1 MWVCRIKKTAA
12 IIQQGGVVAYP
23 TEAVFG
29 LGCDPFNI
37 SAVLR
42 LLHLKKRPIQKG
54 LILIAHEWEV
64 LMPFLQPIA
73 PFVFERIQNA
83 PTPCTWVL
91 PARSEIPPW
100 ITGQRSSIAV
110 RVTQHPIA
118 QTLCKCV
125 GYPIVSTSANRANQV
140 PLKTRQAVKLRF
152 KTELDDILG
161 GAVGNLLAPTPII
174 DPLSNIVV
182 RT

>member
-1 MWVCRIKKTAA
+1 MWVYRIKKTAA
-12 IIQQGGVVAYP
+12 IIRQGGVVAYP

-29 LGCDPFNI
+29 LGCDPFNL

-54 LILIAHEWEV
+54 LILIAHDWKILIPV
-64 LMPFLQPIA
+64 LQPIS
-73 PFVFERIQNA
+73 PSIFDRIQNTL
-83 PTPCTWVL
+83 TPCTWVL
-91 PARSEIPPW
+91 PVRSEIPPW

-118 QTLCKCV
+118 QALCRNV
-125 GYPIVSTSANRANQV
+125 GYPIISTSANRANQA
-140 PLKTRQAVKLRF
+140 PLKIRQAVKLRF
-152 KTELDDILG
+152 RTELDDILG
-161 GAVGNLLAPTPII
+161 GAVGDLLAPTPII
-174 DPLSNIVV
+174 DPILNIVI